1 LNYIISVVES
11 PNTGNYKFITV
22 LPTIKI
28 DQLDQK
34 IEADEAPL
42 LIAEN
47 VIEYFASTQEDEVLN
62 KLIHKTRLGG
72 ELVVSVLNGK
82 KILWALTENNF
93 VDGNSKL
100 YGSHKYPIRNI
111 CFDLPGFIKKLESK
125 GLKIVQVLEQDGKNV
140 FKCQKLQ

>member
-1 LNYIISVVES
+1 
-11 PNTGNYKFITV
+11 
-22 LPTIKI
+22 
-28 DQLDQK
+28 
-34 IEADEAPL
+34 
-42 LIAEN
+42 
-47 VIEYFASTQEDEVLN
+47 VLN